1 MIATVGETLITAP
14 CEARQIC
21 RLAFSKGGR
30 DYTIEKLADQDWG
43 ERSKAKVR
51 GAPSYWRPLGGGVLE
66 IWPEPDKDYALSA
79 EVFIF
84 KTGTRR

>member
-1 MIATVGETLITAP
+1 MIATEGETLITAP
-14 CEARQIC
+14 CEARLIC
-21 RLAFSKGGR
+21 RLAFSRNGR
-30 DYTIEKLADQDWG
+30 DYTIKKLADQNWG